1 METQMKVWKGGRSGL
16 SLVELMVLVAVMAL
30 IAMVLLPLLGGRHGR
45 APAGRIKCV
54 NNLKNVGLAFRIFAT
69 DNNDLFP
76 GQVMASNGVELAN
89 MDVVKALKYLS
100 NELSTPKI
108 LICPKDE
115 KRPEA
120 TNFASLTAKNIS
132 YFASLTAEETNA
144 AMWLAGDRNLL
155 VNGKAVT
162 GLLALTT
169 NTPLAWSKEMHVEQ
183 GDICMGDGSV
193 QQFSNSRLWQSLRG
207 NEQEVGTNWLAVP

>member
-1 METQMKVWKGGRSGL
+1 M
-16 SLVELMVLVAVMAL
+16 ELMVLVAVLAV
-30 IAMVLLPLLGGRHGR
+30 IAMVFLPRLATVHRK
-45 APAGRIKCV
+45 PVRIKCV

-89 MDVVKALKYLS
+89 MDVVKVLKYLS

-108 LICPKDE
+108 LICPKDT
-115 KRPEA
+115 KREEA

-183 GDICMGDGSV
+183 GDICMADGSV
-193 QQFSNSRLWQSLRG
+193 QQFSNSRLAQSLRS
-207 NEQEVGTNWLAVP
+207 NEQEVGTNYLAIP

>member
-1 METQMKVWKGGRSGL
+1 MKARMKMERRGRAGL
-16 SLVELMVLVAVMAL
+16 SLVELVVLLAVMAL
-30 IAMVLLPLLGGRHGR
+30 VAMVFLPYLAGRHR
-45 APAGRIKCV
+45 PASRIKCV

-89 MDVVKALKYLS
+89 MDVVKVLASLS

-115 KRPEA
+115 KRQEA
-120 TNFASLTAKNIS
+120 ANFASLTAKNIS
-132 YFASLTAEETNA
+132 YFASLTAEETNPV
-144 AMWLAGDRNLL
+144 MWLAGDRNLL
-155 VNGKAVT
+155 MNGKAVT
-162 GLLALTT
+162 GVLELTT

-183 GDICMGDGSV
+183 GDICMADGSV
-193 QQFSNSRLWQSLRG
+193 QQFSNARLAQSLRS
-207 NEQEVGTNWLAVP
+207 NDQEVGTNYLSIP